1 MEKEAEKNKIA
12 RPSERAEVEAQ
23 VRPDMSETG
32 VWGRTWGMLAA
43 ATHRA
48 YEAISSDKK
57 QTKAL
62 RVKKAQ
68 EIAKLEALNTINGVN
83 FSRCQIAEIVKAR
96 DAGEKIEFESIS
108 QYLSDHN
115 TVTGEL
121 LKNNL
126 RNDEK
131 IGIAI
136 AKKLRTILPAARI
149 ISLYDEYNSDMPDSE
164 NAYGAPT
171 MDESDSPAA
180 DDLIRPIEFSD
191 SAKKNF
197 RKGIESLYREE
208 KIISDTDVEGINYLF
223 VSESEKIKDAE
234 ILVGKLKAQ
243 GYIKETG
250 GEIIFFNPDAENPD
264 YKEITLRKANGH
276 WLCAALDASTYLKTE
291 NRSIMHLVVLPD
303 TFKEQQDKVWEILR
317 VLDIHPTN
325 YHNIFFD
332 PTADPEVVAETI
344 DREFKKY
351 LS

>member
-1 MEKEAEKNKIA
+1 MVE
-12 RPSERAEVEAQ
+12 RPPERVQNDEREQPAT
-23 VRPDMSETG
+23 PETG
-32 VWGRTWGMLAA
+32 VWSKTWGTIAA

-57 QTKAL
+57 QIKAL

-83 FSRCQIAEIVKAR
+83 FSRCQIAEIARAR
-96 DAGEKIEFESIS
+96 DAGEKIEFECIS

-115 TVTGEL
+115 TLTGEL
-121 LKNNL
+121 FKNDL

-136 AKKLRTILPAARI
+136 AKKLRAILPAARM

-164 NAYGAPT
+164 NALGAPT
-171 MDESDSPAA
+171 IDESDSPTA
-180 DDLIRPIEFSD
+180 DGLIRPIEFSD

-197 RKGIESLYREE
+197 RQGIESLYRKE
-208 KIISDTDVEGINYLF
+208 KIISDADVEGINYLF

-234 ILVGKLKAQ
+234 ILVGKLRAQ
-243 GYIKETG
+243 GHIKETG
-250 GEIIFFNPDAENPD
+250 GEIIFSNPDAENPD

-276 WLCAALDASTYLKTE
+276 WLCAALDASTYLKAE
-291 NRSIMHLVVLPD
+291 NRSIMHLVILPD

-325 YHNIFFD
+325 YHNIFYD
-332 PTADPEVVAETI
+332 PAADPEVVAETI